1 MSAPTGLKPFE
12 NDPDVTLAAA
22 DERDTLIISMGPQHP
37 STHGVLQVMLRL
49 DGETVLTAE
58 PEIGYL
64 HTGIE
69 KQAENLMWQQA
80 VTVVDRA
87 DYLAPLSNS
96 LCYVLAAE
104 RLLGITDEIPAR
116 ANVLRVM
123 FAELTRIASHLV
135 WLGTHAMDLGAQSI
149 FMYAFE
155 MRERILDIME
165 FVTGARMHQS
175 WFRIG
180 GLAIDVPAGFL
191 DKIGA
196 FVDAFPERLRDMRA
210 ILEQNII
217 IKDRLIGVG
226 KMSAEEAIA
235 WGLTGPSLRA
245 SGVNYDVRKAF
256 PYSGY
261 EAYEF
266 DVPTH
271 SGGDCYAR
279 FVVRLNEM
287 HEAWRIVKQT
297 AERFPGGPVVIDDRK
312 IVPPPKTE
320 IQHSMEALIH
330 HFKLV
335 SAGFNVPEGH
345 IYQAVE
351 SPRGELGMYV
361 TSAGGNKPW
370 RVRWRPA
377 SFYNLQALKH
387 LAPGNLIADV
397 VALIGSLDPVF
408 GEVDR

>member
-1 MSAPTGLKPFE
+1 MSTTDLSIFE
-12 NDPDVTLAAA
+12 NSPDVTAAA
-22 DERDTLIISMGPQHP
+22 GDERDTLVLSMGPQHP
-37 STHGVLQVMLRL
+37 STHGVLRVMLRL
-49 DGETVLTAE
+49 DGETVLSAD

-69 KQAENLMWQQA
+69 KQAENLFWQQA

-104 RLLGITDEIPAR
+104 RLLGITDIPPR
-116 ANVLRVM
+116 AQVLRVM
-123 FAELTRIASHLV
+123 FTELTRIASHLV
-135 WLGTHAMDLGAQSI
+135 QLGTHAIDLGAQSI

-155 MRERILDIME
+155 MRERILEIME

-175 WFRIG
+175 WYRIG
-180 GLAIDVPAGFL
+180 GLAIDVPKGFL
-191 DKIGA
+191 AKIDDFIA
-196 FVDAFPERLRDMRA
+196 RFPERLDDMRA
-210 ILEQNII
+210 ILQKNVII
-217 IKDRLIGVG
+217 MDRLVGVG
-226 KMSAEEAIA
+226 VLSAQDAVA
-235 WGLTGPSLRA
+235 WGMTGPILRA
-245 SGVNYDVRKAF
+245 SGVPYDVRKAF

-261 EAYEF
+261 ETYDF
-266 DVPTH
+266 DVCTQQ
-271 SGGDCYAR
+271 GGDCYCR
-279 FVVRLNEM
+279 FVVRLDEM
-287 HEAWRIVKQT
+287 YQAWRIIKQ
-297 AERFPGGPVVIDDRK
+297 AREKFPDGPVTIEDRK
-312 IVPPPKTE
+312 IIPPPKTE

-335 SAGFNVPEGH
+335 SSGFNVPEGH

-370 RVRWRPA
+370 RVRWRPP
-377 SFYNLQALKH
+377 SFYNTQALRK
-387 LAPGNLIADV
+387 LAPGNLVADV
-397 VALIGSLDPVF
+397 VAIIGSLDPVF

>member
-1 MSAPTGLKPFE
+1 MSATDLSVFE
-12 NDPDVTLAAA
+12 NNPDMTAVAGE
-22 DERDTLIISMGPQHP
+22 DRDTLVLSMGPQHP
-37 STHGVLQVMLRL
+37 STHGVLRVMLRL
-49 DGETVLTAE
+49 DGETIVTAA
-58 PEIGYL
+58 PEIGFL

-69 KQAENLMWQQA
+69 KQAENLFWQQV

-104 RLLGITDEIPAR
+104 RLLGIRDIPPR
-116 ANVLRVM
+116 AQVLRVM
-123 FAELTRIASHLV
+123 FTELTRLASHLV

-155 MRERILDIME
+155 MRERILEIME

-180 GLAIDVPAGFL
+180 GLAIDVPKGFL
-191 DKIGA
+191 AKMDDFLGR
-196 FVDAFPERLRDMRA
+196 FPERLDDMRA
-210 ILEQNII
+210 ILQKNVII
-217 IKDRLIGVG
+217 MDRLVGVG
-226 KMSAEEAIA
+226 VLTREDAIA
-235 WGLTGPSLRA
+235 WGLTGPILRA
-245 SGVNYDVRKAF
+245 SGVSYDVRKAF

-261 EAYEF
+261 ETYDF
-266 DVPTH
+266 DVCTQQ
-271 SGGDCYAR
+271 GGDCYAR
-279 FVVRLNEM
+279 FVVRLDEM
-287 HEAWRIVKQT
+287 YQAWRIIKQ
-297 AERFPGGPVVIDDRK
+297 AREKFPDGPVAIDDRK
-312 IVPPPKTE
+312 IIPPPKTE

-335 SAGFNVPEGH
+335 SSGFNVPEGH

-370 RVRWRPA
+370 RVRWRPP
-377 SFYNLQALKH
+377 SFYNLQALCK
-387 LAPGNLIADV
+387 LAPGNLVADV
-397 VALIGSLDPVF
+397 VAIIGSLDPVF

>member
-1 MSAPTGLKPFE
+1 
-12 NDPDVTLAAA
+12 
-22 DERDTLIISMGPQHP
+22 
-37 STHGVLQVMLRL
+37 VLQVMLRL

>member
-1 MSAPTGLKPFE
+1 VSIDLTRFE
-12 NDPDVTLAAA
+12 NNPDLIVSQG
-22 DERDTLIISMGPQHP
+22 DERDTLVISMGPQHP
-37 STHGVLQVMLRL
+37 STHGVLRVMLRL
-49 DGETVLTAE
+49 DGETVVTSE
-58 PEIGYL
+58 SEIGFL

-69 KQAENLMWQQA
+69 KQAENLFWQQA
-80 VTVVDRA
+80 ITVVDRA

-96 LCYVLAAE
+96 LCYVLAVE
-104 RLLGITDEIPAR
+104 QLLGIEEQIPER
-116 ANVLRVM
+116 AKVLRVI
-123 FAELTRIASHLV
+123 FAELTRIASNLV
-135 WLGTHAMDLGAQSI
+135 QLGTHAMDLGAQSI

-155 MRERILDIME
+155 MREQILRIME

-180 GLAIDVPAGFL
+180 GLALDVPVGFL
-191 DKIGA
+191 DVLDEFITS
-196 FVDAFPERLRDMRA
+196 FPERLTDMRA
-210 ILEQNII
+210 ILEKNVII
-217 IKDRLIGVG
+217 MDRLVGVG
-226 KMSAEEAIA
+226 RISAADAIA
-235 WGLTGPSLRA
+235 WGLTGPNLRA
-245 SGVNYDVRKAF
+245 SGVAYDVRKAR

-261 EAYEF
+261 ETYDF
-266 DVPTH
+266 DICVH
-271 SGGDCYAR
+271 DGGDCYGR
-279 FVVRLNEM
+279 FVVRLDEM
-287 HEAWRIVKQT
+287 QQAWRIIKQGR
-297 AERFPGGPVVIDDRK
+297 EKFPGGPVVIDDPK

-335 SAGFNVPEGH
+335 SSGFNVPEGH

-370 RVRWRPA
+370 RVRWRPP
-377 SFYNLQALKH
+377 SFYNLQALKA

-397 VALIGSLDPVF
+397 VAIIGSLDPVF